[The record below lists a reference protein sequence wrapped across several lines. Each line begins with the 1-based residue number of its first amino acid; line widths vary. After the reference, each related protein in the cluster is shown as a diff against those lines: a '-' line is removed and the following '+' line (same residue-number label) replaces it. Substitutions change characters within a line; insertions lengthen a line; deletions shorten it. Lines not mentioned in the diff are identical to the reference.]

1 MSDCGMADG
10 VFLLDVL
17 LSDSRADMA
26 GAIDIP
32 VVSVGYTNDTAYAY
46 TFWMVVEK

>member
-26 GAIDIP
+26 GAIDIS
-32 VVSVGYTNDTAYAY
+32 VVSVGYTNDTAHAY

>member
-1 MSDCGMADG
+1 MADG

-26 GAIDIP
+26 GAIDIS
-32 VVSVGYTNDTAYAY
+32 VVSVDYTGSSQ
-46 TFWMVVEK
+46 VSV

>member
-1 MSDCGMADG
+1 MADG

-26 GAIDIP
+26 GAIDVP
-32 VVSVGYTNDTAYAY
+32 VVRVGYTNDTAHAY
-46 TFWMVVEK
+46 TSWMVVEK